1 MTIGSLSLKTSKKSK
16 INGKNDTKCLKNAVK
31 TAKKPILREKCAAI
45 PDSVTAKRT
54 ETRGGLQNFKGKNHV
69 LTPERARELSFKATE
84 IKKVRAAARARL
96 LDIALHKGQLENLF
110 QAGLNGDTEA
120 MAIAEKA
127 AKMVGLDYQASPE
140 ASQKIELAG
149 KLDNSLNVKIE
160 KV

>member
-1 MTIGSLSLKTSKKSK
+1 MTLIPAKSA
-16 INGKNDTKCLKNAVK
+16 KNLQKSTVK

-45 PDSVTAKRT
+45 AESVTAKKT
-54 ETRGGLQNFKGKNHV
+54 ETRGGLQNFRGNHV

-149 KLDNSLNVKIE
+149 KLDNKLEVEIKG
-160 KV
+160 V

>member
-1 MTIGSLSLKTSKKSK
+1 MTVIPAKSAKKLQKS
-16 INGKNDTKCLKNAVK
+16 TVK
-31 TAKKPILREKCAAI
+31 TAKKPILMEKCSLI
-45 PDSVTAKRT
+45 GQKT
-54 ETRGGLQNFKGKNHV
+54 ETRGGVENFKGKNV
-69 LTPERARELSFKATE
+69 ATRLTPERARELSFKATE

-140 ASQKIELAG
+140 ASQKIEVSG
-149 KLDNSLNVKIE
+149 KMDNKLEVEIKG
-160 KV
+160 V

>member
-1 MTIGSLSLKTSKKSK
+1 MTVIPAKKT
-16 INGKNDTKCLKNAVK
+16 KNVTR
-31 TAKKPILREKCAAI
+31 TAKKPILREKCA
-45 PDSVTAKRT
+45 PTTPTKTPTKRGT
-54 ETRGGLQNFKGKNHV
+54 HPNSRAN
-69 LTPERARELSFKATE
+69 LTNLANEPERARELSFKANE

-149 KLDNSLNVKIE
+149 KLDNNLNVHIE

>member
-1 MTIGSLSLKTSKKSK
+1 MTVIPAKKTGIKY
-16 INGKNDTKCLKNAVK
+16 KNDTKCLKNAVK
-31 TAKKPILREKCAAI
+31 TAKKPILREKCAAAE
-45 PDSVTAKRT
+45 SATAKKT
-54 ETRGGLQNFKGKNHV
+54 ETRGGLQNFKGKHV

-96 LDIALHKGQLENLF
+96 LDIALRKGQLENLF
-110 QAGLNGDTEA
+110 QAGLDGDTEA

-149 KLDNSLNVKIE
+149 KLDNNLNVKIE

>member
-1 MTIGSLSLKTSKKSK
+1 MTVIPAKKTGIKH
-16 INGKNDTKCLKNAVK
+16 KNDTKCLKNAVK
-31 TAKKPILREKCAAI
+31 TAKKPILREKCA
-45 PDSVTAKRT
+45 PTDPTNKPTKRGTHPNSVAN
-54 ETRGGLQNFKGKNHV
+54 LV
-69 LTPERARELSFKATE
+69 TPSGEYARELSFKANE

-140 ASQKIELAG
+140 ASQKIELSG
-149 KLDNSLNVKIE
+149 KMDNNLNVHIE

>member
-1 MTIGSLSLKTSKKSK
+1 MTLIPAKSAKKLQKS
-16 INGKNDTKCLKNAVK
+16 TVK
-31 TAKKPILREKCAAI
+31 TAKKPILREKFSPTA
-45 PDSVTAKRT
+45 PTNKPTKRGTHPNSVAN
-54 ETRGGLQNFKGKNHV
+54 LV
-69 LTPERARELSFKATE
+69 TPSGEYARELSFKANE

-140 ASQKIELAG
+140 ASQKIEVSG
-149 KLDNSLNVKIE
+149 KMDNKLEVEIKG
-160 KV
+160 V

>member
-1 MTIGSLSLKTSKKSK
+1 MTLIPAKSAKKMQKS
-16 INGKNDTKCLKNAVK
+16 TVK
-31 TAKKPILREKCAAI
+31 TAKKPILREKCSI
-45 PDSVTAKRT
+45 PPNEPPKRGRHPNSLANLAK
-54 ETRGGLQNFKGKNHV
+54 NF
-69 LTPERARELSFKATE
+69 TPGEHARELSFKANE

-140 ASQKIELAG
+140 ASQKIEVSG
-149 KLDNSLNVKIE
+149 KMDNKLEVEIKG
-160 KV
+160 V

>member
-1 MTIGSLSLKTSKKSK
+1 MTVIPAKKTGIKY
-16 INGKNDTKCLKNAVK
+16 KNDTKCLKTAVK
-31 TAKKPILREKCAAI
+31 TAKKPILREKCALI
-45 PDSVTAKRT
+45 GQKT
-54 ETRGGLQNFKGKNHV
+54 ETRGGVENFKGKNV
-69 LTPERARELSFKATE
+69 ATRLTSERARELSFKATE

-149 KLDNSLNVKIE
+149 KLDNKLEVEIKG
-160 KV
+160 V

>member
-1 MTIGSLSLKTSKKSK
+1 MTVIPAKSAKKLQKS
-16 INGKNDTKCLKNAVK
+16 TVK
-31 TAKKPILREKCAAI
+31 TAKKPILREKCAAVAE
-45 PDSVTAKRT
+45 SVIAKKT
-54 ETRGGLQNFKGKNHV
+54 ETRGGLQNFKGNHV

-96 LDIALHKGQLENLF
+96 LDIALHKGQLENLY
-110 QAGLNGDTEA
+110 QAGLNGDTDA

-149 KLDNSLNVKIE
+149 KLDNNLNVHIE

>member
-1 MTIGSLSLKTSKKSK
+1 MTVIPAKSAKKLQKS
-16 INGKNDTKCLKNAVK
+16 TVK
-31 TAKKPILREKCAAI
+31 TAKKPISREKCAAI
-45 PDSVTAKRT
+45 AESATAKKT
-54 ETRGGLQNFKGKNHV
+54 ETRGGLQNFKGNHV

-140 ASQKIELAG
+140 ASQKIEVSG
-149 KLDNSLNVKIE
+149 KMDNTLEVKISE
-160 KV
+160 A

>member
-1 MTIGSLSLKTSKKSK
+1 MTLGKISLIGGKSDSTTQK
-16 INGKNDTKCLKNAVK
+16 RKNSTKSAVK
-31 TAKKPILREKCAAI
+31 IAKRPVLREKFSPSA
-45 PDSVTAKRT
+45 PTKTPTKRGT
-54 ETRGGLQNFKGKNHV
+54 HPNSLAN
-69 LTPERARELSFKATE
+69 LTNLANEPERARELSFKANE

-127 AKMVGLDYQASPE
+127 AKMVGLDYQVSPE

-149 KLDNSLNVKIE
+149 KIDNKLEVVMTKA
-160 KV
+160 

>member
-1 MTIGSLSLKTSKKSK
+1 MTVIPAKSAKKLQKS
-16 INGKNDTKCLKNAVK
+16 TVK
-31 TAKKPILREKCAAI
+31 TAKKPVLREKCAPTA
-45 PDSVTAKRT
+45 PTNKPTKRGTHPNSVAN
-54 ETRGGLQNFKGKNHV
+54 LV
-69 LTPERARELSFKATE
+69 TPSGEYARELSFKANE

-140 ASQKIELAG
+140 ASQKIEVSG
-149 KLDNSLNVKIE
+149 KMDNNLNVKISE
-160 KV
+160 A

>member
-1 MTIGSLSLKTSKKSK
+1 MTVIPAKKT
-16 INGKNDTKCLKNAVK
+16 KNVTR
-31 TAKKPILREKCAAI
+31 TAKKPILREKCAVAE
-45 PDSVTAKRT
+45 SATAKKT
-54 ETRGGLQNFKGKNHV
+54 ETRGGLQNFRGKHV

-110 QAGLNGDTEA
+110 RDGLNGDTDA

-140 ASQKIELAG
+140 ASKKIELAG
-149 KLDNSLNVKIE
+149 KLDNNLNVHIE

>member
-1 MTIGSLSLKTSKKSK
+1 MTLIPAGKLKV
-16 INGKNDTKCLKNAVK
+16 NGKNDTKCLKNAVK
-31 TAKKPILREKCAAI
+31 TAKKPILREKCAI
-45 PDSVTAKRT
+45 TAKKT
-54 ETRGGLQNFKGKNHV
+54 ETRGGLQNFKGNHV

-149 KLDNSLNVKIE
+149 KLDNSLNVHIE

>member
-1 MTIGSLSLKTSKKSK
+1 MTVIPAKSAKKLQKS
-16 INGKNDTKCLKNAVK
+16 TVK
-31 TAKKPILREKCAAI
+31 TAKKPVLREKCAPNA
-45 PDSVTAKRT
+45 PTNKPTKRGTHPNSVAN
-54 ETRGGLQNFKGKNHV
+54 LV
-69 LTPERARELSFKATE
+69 TPSGEYARELSFKANE

-149 KLDNSLNVKIE
+149 KLDNNLNVHIE

>member
-1 MTIGSLSLKTSKKSK
+1 MTVIPAKSAKKLQKS
-16 INGKNDTKCLKNAVK
+16 TVK

-45 PDSVTAKRT
+45 AESVTAKKT
-54 ETRGGLQNFKGKNHV
+54 ETRGGLQNFKGNHV

-149 KLDNSLNVKIE
+149 KLDNKLEVEIKG
-160 KV
+160 V

>member
-1 MTIGSLSLKTSKKSK
+1 MTVIPAKTAKKLQKS
-16 INGKNDTKCLKNAVK
+16 TVK
-31 TAKKPILREKCAAI
+31 TAKKPVWREKCAPAT
-45 PDSVTAKRT
+45 PTNKPTKRGTHPNSVAN
-54 ETRGGLQNFKGKNHV
+54 LV
-69 LTPERARELSFKATE
+69 TPSGEYARELSFKANE

-149 KLDNSLNVKIE
+149 KLDNNLNVHIE

>member
-1 MTIGSLSLKTSKKSK
+1 MTLIPAKSAKKLQKS
-16 INGKNDTKCLKNAVK
+16 TVK
-31 TAKKPILREKCAAI
+31 TAKKPILREKCAATT
-45 PDSVTAKRT
+45 PTKTPTKRGT
-54 ETRGGLQNFKGKNHV
+54 HPNSIAN
-69 LTPERARELSFKATE
+69 LTNLANEPERARELSFKANE

-149 KLDNSLNVKIE
+149 KLDNNLNVHIE

>member
-1 MTIGSLSLKTSKKSK
+1 MTVIPAKKTK
-16 INGKNDTKCLKNAVK
+16 IKAENDTKCLKNAVK
-31 TAKKPILREKCAAI
+31 TAKKPILMEKCATTD
-45 PDSVTAKRT
+45 PTNKPTKRGTLPNSV
-54 ETRGGLQNFKGKNHV
+54 ENLV
-69 LTPERARELSFKATE
+69 TPSGEYARELSFKANE

-149 KLDNSLNVKIE
+149 KLDNNLNVKIE
-160 KV
+160 SVK

>member
-1 MTIGSLSLKTSKKSK
+1 MTVIPAKSAKKLQKS
-16 INGKNDTKCLKNAVK
+16 TVK
-31 TAKKPILREKCAAI
+31 TAKKPILREKC
-45 PDSVTAKRT
+45 SVPPSEPPKRGRHPNSLANLAK
-54 ETRGGLQNFKGKNHV
+54 NF
-69 LTPERARELSFKATE
+69 TPGEHARELSFKANE

-140 ASQKIELAG
+140 ASQKIEVSG
-149 KLDNSLNVKIE
+149 KMDNKLNVHIE

>member
-1 MTIGSLSLKTSKKSK
+1 MTVIPAKSAKKLQKS
-16 INGKNDTKCLKNAVK
+16 TVK
-31 TAKKPILREKCAAI
+31 TAKKPVLREKC
-45 PDSVTAKRT
+45 SVPPNEPPKKGRHPNSLANLAK
-54 ETRGGLQNFKGKNHV
+54 NF
-69 LTPERARELSFKATE
+69 TPGEHARELSFKANE

-149 KLDNSLNVKIE
+149 KLDNNLNVHIE

>member
-1 MTIGSLSLKTSKKSK
+1 MTVIPAKKTGIKY
-16 INGKNDTKCLKNAVK
+16 KNDTKCLKNAVK
-31 TAKKPILREKCAAI
+31 TAKKPVLREKCAV
-45 PDSVTAKRT
+45 PPNEPPKRGRHPNSLANL
-54 ETRGGLQNFKGKNHV
+54 EKNF
-69 LTPERARELSFKATE
+69 TPGEHARELSFKANE

-110 QAGLNGDTEA
+110 QAGLDGDTDA

-149 KLDNSLNVKIE
+149 KLDNNLNVKIE
-160 KV
+160 SVK

>member
-1 MTIGSLSLKTSKKSK
+1 MTVIPAGKPKV
-16 INGKNDTKCLKNAVK
+16 NGKNDTKCLKNAVK
-31 TAKKPILREKCAAI
+31 TAKKPILREKCALI
-45 PDSVTAKRT
+45 GQKI
-54 ETRGGLQNFKGKNHV
+54 ETRGGVENFKGKNV
-69 LTPERARELSFKATE
+69 ATRLTPERARELSFKATE

-140 ASQKIELAG
+140 ASQKIEVSG
-149 KLDNSLNVKIE
+149 KMDNNLNVHIE

>member
-1 MTIGSLSLKTSKKSK
+1 MTLGKISLNVGEKSDFTSQKRKNSTKT
-16 INGKNDTKCLKNAVK
+16 AVK
-31 TAKKPILREKCAAI
+31 TAKKPILREKCA
-45 PDSVTAKRT
+45 PTAPTNTPTKRGT
-54 ETRGGLQNFKGKNHV
+54 HPNSRAN
-69 LTPERARELSFKATE
+69 LTNLANEPERARELSFKANE

-149 KLDNSLNVKIE
+149 KLDNKLEVEIKG
-160 KV
+160 V

>member
-1 MTIGSLSLKTSKKSK
+1 MTVIPAKKTGIKH
-16 INGKNDTKCLKNAVK
+16 KNDTKCLKNAVK
-31 TAKKPILREKCAAI
+31 TAKKPILREKCAA
-45 PDSVTAKRT
+45 TAPTKTPTKRGT
-54 ETRGGLQNFKGKNHV
+54 HPNSIAN
-69 LTPERARELSFKATE
+69 LTNLANEPERARELSFKANE

-140 ASQKIELAG
+140 ASQKIELSG
-149 KLDNSLNVKIE
+149 KMDNNLNVHIE

>member
-1 MTIGSLSLKTSKKSK
+1 M
-16 INGKNDTKCLKNAVK
+16 
-31 TAKKPILREKCAAI
+31 
-45 PDSVTAKRT
+45 
-54 ETRGGLQNFKGKNHV
+54 
-69 LTPERARELSFKATE
+69 
-84 IKKVRAAARARL
+84 RAAARARL

-149 KLDNSLNVKIE
+149 KLDNNLNVKIE

>member
-1 MTIGSLSLKTSKKSK
+1 MTLAPLSLKVAGKSK
-16 INGKNDTKCLKNAVK
+16 VNGKNDTKCLKNAVK
-31 TAKKPILREKCAAI
+31 TAKKPILREKCAAVAE
-45 PDSVTAKRT
+45 SVTAKKT
-54 ETRGGLQNFKGKNHV
+54 ETRGGLQNFKGNHV

-140 ASQKIELAG
+140 ASQKIEVSG
-149 KLDNSLNVKIE
+149 KMDNKLEVEIKG
-160 KV
+160 V

>member
-1 MTIGSLSLKTSKKSK
+1 MTVIPAKKTGIKY
-16 INGKNDTKCLKNAVK
+16 KNDTKCLKTAVK
-31 TAKKPILREKCAAI
+31 TAKKPILREKC
-45 PDSVTAKRT
+45 SVPPNEPPKKGRHPNSLANLAK
-54 ETRGGLQNFKGKNHV
+54 NF
-69 LTPERARELSFKATE
+69 TPGEHARELSFKANE

-149 KLDNSLNVKIE
+149 KLDNKLEVEIKG
-160 KV
+160 V

>member
-1 MTIGSLSLKTSKKSK
+1 MTIIPAKSAKKLQKS
-16 INGKNDTKCLKNAVK
+16 TVK
-31 TAKKPILREKCAAI
+31 TAKKPILREKCAAAA
-45 PDSVTAKRT
+45 PTKTPTKRGT
-54 ETRGGLQNFKGKNHV
+54 HPNSIAN
-69 LTPERARELSFKATE
+69 LTNLANEPERARELSFKANE

-140 ASQKIELAG
+140 ASQKIEVSG
-149 KLDNSLNVKIE
+149 KLDNKLEVEIKG
-160 KV
+160 V

>member
-1 MTIGSLSLKTSKKSK
+1 MTVIPAKKT
-16 INGKNDTKCLKNAVK
+16 KNVTS
-31 TAKKPILREKCAAI
+31 TAKKPILREKCAVAT
-45 PDSVTAKRT
+45 PTKTPTKRGT
-54 ETRGGLQNFKGKNHV
+54 HPNSRAN
-69 LTPERARELSFKATE
+69 LTNLANEPERARELSFKANE

-149 KLDNSLNVKIE
+149 KLDNNLNVRIE

>member
-1 MTIGSLSLKTSKKSK
+1 MTVIPAKSAKKLQKS
-16 INGKNDTKCLKNAVK
+16 TVK
-31 TAKKPILREKCAAI
+31 TAKRPILREKCAI
-45 PDSVTAKRT
+45 PPNEPPKRGRHPNSLANL
-54 ETRGGLQNFKGKNHV
+54 EKNF
-69 LTPERARELSFKATE
+69 TPGEHARELSFKANE

-140 ASQKIELAG
+140 ASKKFELSG
-149 KLDNSLNVKIE
+149 KLDNNLNVHIE

>member
-1 MTIGSLSLKTSKKSK
+1 MTLIPSKSAKKLQKS
-16 INGKNDTKCLKNAVK
+16 TVK
-31 TAKKPILREKCAAI
+31 TAKRPILREKCAV
-45 PDSVTAKRT
+45 PPNEPPKRGRHPNSLANL
-54 ETRGGLQNFKGKNHV
+54 EKNF
-69 LTPERARELSFKATE
+69 TPGEHARELSFKANE

-160 KV
+160 SVK

>member
-1 MTIGSLSLKTSKKSK
+1 MTLNSLSLKIGKTRGKTSQ
-16 INGKNDTKCLKNAVK
+16 ICKNSTKTAVK
-31 TAKKPILREKCAAI
+31 VAKKPVLREKCAAAA
-45 PDSVTAKRT
+45 PTKTPTKRGT
-54 ETRGGLQNFKGKNHV
+54 HPNIIAN
-69 LTPERARELSFKATE
+69 LTNLANEPERARELSFKANE

-149 KLDNSLNVKIE
+149 KLDNNLNVKIE

>member
-1 MTIGSLSLKTSKKSK
+1 MTVIPAKSAKKLQKS
-16 INGKNDTKCLKNAVK
+16 TVK
-31 TAKKPILREKCAAI
+31 TAKKPILREKCAAAA
-45 PDSVTAKRT
+45 PTKTPTKRGT
-54 ETRGGLQNFKGKNHV
+54 HPNSIAN
-69 LTPERARELSFKATE
+69 LTNLANEPERARELSFKANE

-140 ASQKIELAG
+140 ASQKIEVSG
-149 KLDNSLNVKIE
+149 KLDNKLEVEIKG
-160 KV
+160 V

>member
-1 MTIGSLSLKTSKKSK
+1 MTVIPAKSVKKLQKS
-16 INGKNDTKCLKNAVK
+16 TVK
-31 TAKKPILREKCAAI
+31 TAKKPILREKC
-45 PDSVTAKRT
+45 SVPPSEPPKRGRHPNSLANL
-54 ETRGGLQNFKGKNHV
+54 EKNF
-69 LTPERARELSFKATE
+69 TPGEHARELSFKANE

-149 KLDNSLNVKIE
+149 KLDNKLEVEIKG
-160 KV
+160 V